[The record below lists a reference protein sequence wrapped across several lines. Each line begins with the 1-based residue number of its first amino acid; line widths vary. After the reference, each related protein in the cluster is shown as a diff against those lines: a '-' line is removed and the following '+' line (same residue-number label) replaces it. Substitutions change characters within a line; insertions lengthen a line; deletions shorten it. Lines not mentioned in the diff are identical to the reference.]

1 MSRPQGVLSITRRRV
16 NRVLALF
23 YCCHIPESSD
33 RDRQKIEEKYGNS
46 LRLFPMPCS
55 GRIEPLHLL
64 RALEEFADAAYVI
77 TCPAGECCYFEGNL
91 WAKKRV
97 QWTQELISSIGLD
110 PERIGVA
117 MNSKENPR
125 SLFEVAYDIMES
137 IAHLGPSPVFNECQ
151 SQAMESET

>member
-1 MSRPQGVLSITRRRV
+1 MSQPNGVLSITRRRV

-33 RDRQKIEEKYGNS
+33 RDRQKIEETYGNRI
-46 LRLFPMPCS
+46 RLFPMPCS
-55 GRIEPLHLL
+55 GRVEPLHLL

-91 WAKKRV
+91 WAKKRA
-97 QWTQELISSIGLD
+97 QWTRELITSIGLD

-125 SLFEVAYDIMES
+125 SLFEFVDDIMES
-137 IAHLGPSPVFNECQ
+137 IAHLEPSPVFHNVQ
-151 SQAMESET
+151 Y